1 MQERGSY
8 RDRERERECLWPRSR
23 VAPPLAVIIVN
34 SKSLLRFAF
43 VRTGQERQVHQCVSI
58 MWFIH
63 TYALSSNICY
73 YNNYDKCGK
82 FKNASQRT
90 ARKTHIHIQ
99 QKPVRGVKRGMH
111 VCVCV
116 QKAQQIVHKKQLNFE
131 IQVQGQMTTVF

>member
-1 MQERGSY
+1 M
-8 RDRERERECLWPRSR
+8 
-23 VAPPLAVIIVN
+23 
-34 SKSLLRFAF
+34 
-43 VRTGQERQVHQCVSI
+43 RTGQERQVHQCVSI

-90 ARKTHIHIQ
+90 ARKAHIHTHIQ

-111 VCVCV
+111 VCVCAKGAANRA
-116 QKAQQIVHKKQLNFE
+116 QKATELRNSGSRPNDNCFLALAAEQTHMYVCMYVHGHVCMHMYWIYICTYE
-131 IQVQGQMTTVF
+131 HV